1 MRSVVVRNS
10 LLDHVQPP
18 SIMGKVRIPSGH
30 DGYTP
35 QRGVDYWTEED
46 KQEIINE
53 VTGESLGL
61 MVVDGKL
68 NAVYE
73 EEVEGL

>member
-10 LLDHVQPP
+10 LLNHVQTP
-18 SIMGKVRIPSGH
+18 SIRGEVRIPTGH

-46 KQEIINE
+46 KQEIIYE
-53 VTGESLGL
+53 VTGEALGL
-61 MVVDGKL
+61 KVVDGKL

-73 EEVEGL
+73 EEAEGL